1 MILVEVSDATKAN
14 TSMQMQASDP
24 MPCTNPLTELK
35 AAESAAG
42 LAPGSICGG
51 GCPSLVDARGSRCR
65 FNDER
70 GTDALPRLRLVPAWC
85 SLRIVPVACLDFHLH
100 VPCKDIPDWDL
111 CFLDC
116 VVLTLVL
123 ADCPHLHIREKV
135 I

>member
-1 MILVEVSDATKAN
+1 MIYTRS
-14 TSMQMQASDP
+14 
-24 MPCTNPLTELK
+24 
-35 AAESAAG
+35 AEHLCVASAA
-42 LAPGSICGG
+42 
-51 GCPSLVDARGSRCR
+51 LVFR
-65 FNDER
+65 
-70 GTDALPRLRLVPAWC
+70 

-100 VPCKDIPDWDL
+100 TPCKDIPDWDL